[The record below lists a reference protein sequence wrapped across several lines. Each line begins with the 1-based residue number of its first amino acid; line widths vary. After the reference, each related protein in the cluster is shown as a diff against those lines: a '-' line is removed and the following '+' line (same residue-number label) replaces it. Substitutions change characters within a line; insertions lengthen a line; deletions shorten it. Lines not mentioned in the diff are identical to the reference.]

1 MQLYTSKSYENL
13 RSTLVNPDDDDDKEI
28 DPTNYN
34 TNNWLKDNKNVQK
47 HVLSPQLVNAISR
60 SAQILWAHGNAQ
72 QAETGLLGR
81 SDVRLQTAVGLPVA
95 VDDATG
101 NMCVV
106 VMFSPKH
113 VPNSEAAIEYL
124 QFISQSA
131 TSSSIPCLLPCA
143 PNMRSPPLLTS
154 SSHNSYNTTTN
165 VSGDG
170 VTATLTNGGD
180 PTTALTTTNNNMTS
194 KVEDTVSFSI
204 IRFFFLISASLA
216 YFQLH

>member
-1 MQLYTSKSYENL
+1 MDPDRVRAYLQVACAGLGFDIGEIWWTSSKGNNTQAIENGNDSSQALDTNNSNHLKFVQLYTSKSYENL
-13 RSTLVNPDDDDDKEI
+13 RSTLVNPDDDDDDKEI

-124 QFISQSA
+124 QFIYTLSIAVCTEYEKSA
-131 TSSSIPCLLPCA
+131 AFDKFESS
-143 PNMRSPPLLTS
+143 
-154 SSHNSYNTTTN
+154 
-165 VSGDG
+165 
-170 VTATLTNGGD
+170 
-180 PTTALTTTNNNMTS
+180 
-194 KVEDTVSFSI
+194 
-204 IRFFFLISASLA
+204 
-216 YFQLH
+216 